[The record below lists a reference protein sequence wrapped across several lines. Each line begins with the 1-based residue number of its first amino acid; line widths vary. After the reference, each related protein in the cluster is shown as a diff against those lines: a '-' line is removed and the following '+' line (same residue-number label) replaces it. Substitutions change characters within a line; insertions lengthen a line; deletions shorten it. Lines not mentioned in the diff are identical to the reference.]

1 MPIMVSYGAGT
12 NSTAMLVEMVRRG
25 EHVDVITFA
34 DTGGERAET
43 YQYLEMFSAWLVDHG
58 MPEIIRVKKA
68 ARWKRSKRIAFG

>member
-34 DTGGERAET
+34 DTGGERQET
-43 YQYLEMFSAWLVDHG
+43 Y
-58 MPEIIRVKKA
+58 R
-68 ARWKRSKRIAFG
+68 